1 MDIIILFMVVSLSFG
16 MSYLLIWERDELD
29 AHLWVLIERGSFQV
43 ISRWNWSIELSLLY
57 MHVILSF
64 PHLFKRLQCLILCEK
79 RWNLVYFKLNPT
91 RRLASR
97 QVRVKQS
104 ELRMKSLISQKIEKM
119 EPTDKS
125 STRRSD
131 PSIIRQSW
139 ARRERERE
147 SAHVTLIY
155 DMARIL
161 MWPPMWLIRL
171 LYKLNNGKLPTN
183 FEWKNYATMECNS
196 N

>member
-57 MHVILSF
+57 MHVILLF
-64 PHLFKRLQCLILCEK
+64 PHLFGRLQCLILCGK
-79 RWNLVYFKLNPT
+79 RWNLVYFKPSPT

-97 QVRVKQS
+97 QVRVEQS
-104 ELRMKSLISQKIEKM
+104 ELRMKRLISQKIEKM

-125 STRRSD
+125 PTRRSD

-139 ARRERERE
+139 ARRERER
-147 SAHVTLIY
+147 AHVILIY

-161 MWPPMWLIRL
+161 MWPPMWHIRL
-171 LYKLNNGKLPTN
+171 LYTLNNGKFPAN
-183 FEWKNYATMECNS
+183 FA
-196 N
+196 